1 MPESPHPYHWT
12 PTARGRFIEVLAK
25 SGSVARAARAAG
37 KSRGAAY
44 ALRRRKAEAAFATAW
59 DAAILVARDYVGDAI
74 LPDPREPVVHREV
87 VTASGRKG
95 WRHVDPLLGAGLG
108 LSLVTRLERAGARID
123 RDAARLAKAQALVPR
138 IFDRICQ
145 C

>member
-12 PTARGRFIEVLAK
+12 PAARGRFIEVLAK
-25 SGSVARAARAAG
+25 AGSVARAAQAAG

-44 ALRRRKAEAAFATAW
+44 ALRRRKAEAAIGTAW
-59 DAAILVARDYVGDAI
+59 DAAILVARNYVGDAI

-87 VTASGRKG
+87 VNASGRKG

-123 RDAARLAKAQALVPR
+123 RDPARRAKEQALVPR

>member
-12 PTARGRFIEVLAK
+12 PAARGRFIEMLAK
-25 SGSVARAARAAG
+25 SGSVARAAQAAG

-44 ALRRRKAEAAFATAW
+44 ALRRRKAEAAFGTAW

-87 VTASGRKG
+87 VNASGRKG

-123 RDAARLAKAQALVPR
+123 RDPARRAKAQALVPR